1 MSDAAGT
8 PNRTIVVG
16 VDGSPASEQALRW
29 ALAETERCGGQVH
42 AITVRRRDDL
52 LPGTTFALQPYG
64 RRPARTEESLRESL
78 HSQVATMSDTAAG
91 RAATTVTESVVTG
104 DPATELSKASASAD
118 LLVLGSHG
126 QRAFTEVLLGSVAAE
141 CVRRAQ
147 CPVVLIPAGLAR

>member
-1 MSDAAGT
+1 MSDATG
-8 PNRTIVVG
+8 PPSRTIVVG

-29 ALAETERCGGQVH
+29 ALTEAQRCGGQVH

-64 RRPARTEESLRESL
+64 RRPTRTEESLRDSL
-78 HSQVATMSDTAAG
+78 RSQVATLAGTAA
-91 RAATTVTESVVTG
+91 AVTAVTESVVTG
-104 DPATELSKASASAD
+104 DPAAELSKASASAD

-141 CVRRAQ
+141 CVRHAQ